1 VSVREINPRLKNREV
16 VIIASSPNRIIVTA
30 DKNFPRV
37 VFKEGIKVPGILL
50 LVDIEFL
57 RAPEI
62 AETIIMAL
70 EGRAVKYGHLVVYS
84 PYGERKNMQVTEGV
98 F

>member
-1 VSVREINPRLKNREV
+1 MSIREINPRLKNREV
-16 VIIASSPNRIIVTA
+16 AITASSQNRIIVTA

-57 RAPEI
+57 KAAEI
-62 AETIIMAL
+62 AETIIMAISS
-70 EGRAVKYGHLVVYS
+70 GAIKYGYLVVYS
-84 PYGERKNMQVTEGV
+84 PYGVKKIRKLPGYI
-98 F
+98 